1 MADPSAGWRA
11 AFFRILPAGGALL
24 ALAVVLGALAIGV
37 RPNATRL
44 PWVSDWSRHIETKAF
59 KAGVPVLFLP
69 GVRERV
75 DAAEWLICDVRTP
88 EQYAA
93 GHIPGA
99 WNLPREDVA
108 ARLGALAA
116 RLTLESDLLVYCGG
130 ADCDDA
136 LEQALQLRQL
146 GFQRV
151 TLYPGGYAEWV
162 DYGGAI
168 RTGEEP

>member
-1 MADPSAGWRA
+1 M
-11 AFFRILPAGGALL
+11 
-24 ALAVVLGALAIGV
+24 
-37 RPNATRL
+37 
-44 PWVSDWSRHIETKAF
+44 
-59 KAGVPVLFLP
+59 
-69 GVRERV
+69 
-75 DAAEWLICDVRTP
+75 
-88 EQYAA
+88 
-93 GHIPGA
+93 
-99 WNLPREDVA
+99 A